1 VNGGAAQAWFVAG
14 TLPLILGGAVHLV
27 QTLRDTVRPTYFAP
41 TDGSVKT
48 AMDDSDLRL
57 RHMVPG
63 GDRGRPSM
71 WRAWLGFNL
80 SHGLGVLAFGG
91 LCLLIAVHDFALVE
105 RIEAL
110 EPLAIAFSA
119 AYLAVA
125 LRFWFYVP
133 VLITGSATACFT
145 VAALLPA

>member
-1 VNGGAAQAWFVAG
+1 VGSAHAFFIAG
-14 TLPLILGGAVHLV
+14 TLPLILGGGLHVV

-41 TDGSVKT
+41 TEGSLKS
-48 AMDDSDLRL
+48 AMEGSGLRL

-63 GDRGRPSM
+63 GDQGRPSM

-80 SHGLGVLAFGG
+80 SHGLGVFAFGL
-91 LCLLIAVHDFALVE
+91 LCLVIAVHDFALVE

-110 EPLAIAFSA
+110 RPLTIAFSA

-145 VAALLPA
+145 LAAVLSA